1 MRLLPGIPVVLL
13 LVVTGIGLFALQS
26 QAFQYGEWGGYG
38 ISPYQSHE
46 KAEFSWSRLRYN
58 TRFRGYG
65 GFMATGTAPGPATI
79 PRPTACSF
87 SP

>member
-46 KAEFSWSRLRYN
+46 KAEFSWSRLRY
-58 TRFRGYG
+58 TPASEG
-65 GFMATGTAPGPATI
+65 MAATGTAPGPATI
-79 PRPTACSF
+79 PKPTASFF